1 MDSISFFWSFFKMLA
16 ALAIVIGLMIV
27 AAYFIKKYF
36 LHSLP
41 DMSGS
46 ALIKIVSTRHLS
58 PKNSLLL
65 IEVLGQVML
74 VGVSNQQMSML
85 SRIDDP
91 AAMEKIKTARLTEGP
106 FPDTDPLAR
115 YKSLF
120 QNFGRVRKES

>member
-16 ALAIVIGLMIV
+16 ALAVVIALMIAV
-27 AAYFIKKYF
+27 AYFIKKYF
-36 LHSLP
+36 LQSLP
-41 DMSGS
+41 ETNSS
-46 ALIKIVSTRHLS
+46 ALISIVSTRHLS

-65 IEVLGQVML
+65 IEVLGQVIL

-91 AAMEKIKTARLTEGP
+91 AAIEKIKNARLTEGL
-106 FPDTDPLAR
+106 FSDAEPLAR

-120 QNFGRVRKES
+120 RNLGKMRKDH